1 MLVNGKKIN
10 KGANEEDYD
19 TGCWYHVIC
28 EGSLYVCKVY
38 VDGDSDHR
46 GERVWTTME
55 TFPFLSTKNLQFAQQ
70 ISHDDFFYI

>member
-1 MLVNGKKIN
+1 MENSAIENMLVNGKKIN

-46 GERVWTTME
+46 GERVWTTYGNV
-55 TFPFLSTKNLQFAQQ
+55 S
-70 ISHDDFFYI
+70 ISFY